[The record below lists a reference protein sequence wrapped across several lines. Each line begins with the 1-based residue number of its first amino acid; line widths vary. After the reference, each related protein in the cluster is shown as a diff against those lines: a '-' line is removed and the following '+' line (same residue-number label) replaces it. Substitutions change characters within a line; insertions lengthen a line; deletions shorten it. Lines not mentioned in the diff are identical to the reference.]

1 MRRRVGTFDHSTRMK
16 RYRSTCSRCST
27 CRRNIVVGVCAMFVI
42 LTINRPVLGMSQS
55 SPSSATAKPVA
66 PSTDH
71 HLDFF
76 GSLACGAISRSLAK
90 VLLHPANT
98 AKTIAQTRGKG
109 QNRVIAEAA
118 LEGLYIDQS
127 GKKVVTAP
135 TSLNPMSGSG
145 LKVLFRGAGA
155 QFILSSFLG
164 AANFAVL
171 EQTRKVLDSERF
183 QSMFVP
189 NALRT
194 WRDNHSCRD
203 NAVAG
208 ATKDFAAS
216 IIATSLCSVLSIPH
230 AVIMDNIMAGT
241 PGFRNLAQAT
251 QTLSRGGMKS
261 YYKGGWA
268 HVFGK
273 VPAYAIS
280 WSCFQHLKRSHFHY
294 FYREA
299 SNRENAIM
307 GGVAS
312 GVSVCIL
319 MPYENVKTRL
329 VTGCLPDGMG
339 ITSGFAHIFRQEGPR
354 ALYSGTKPRLVSVVP
369 MLAIQMTLYE
379 ACKRAY
385 IHRSLEPD
393 NALGGEGE
401 Y

>member
-1 MRRRVGTFDHSTRMK
+1 M
-16 RYRSTCSRCST
+16 
-27 CRRNIVVGVCAMFVI
+27 
-42 LTINRPVLGMSQS
+42 
-55 SPSSATAKPVA
+55 
-66 PSTDH
+66 
-71 HLDFF
+71 
-76 GSLACGAISRSLAK
+76 
-90 VLLHPANT
+90 
-98 AKTIAQTRGKG
+98 
-109 QNRVIAEAA
+109 IAEAA
-118 LEGLYIDQS
+118 LEGLYVAQS
-127 GKKVVTAP
+127 GNRVLTVPPLGGCKVATAP
-135 TSLNPMSGSG
+135 QSLSPMTGSG
-145 LKVLFRGAGA
+145 LRILFRGAGA

-171 EQTRKVLDSERF
+171 EQTRKVMDSERF
-183 QSMFVP
+183 RSIFKTSQTQSSEQ
-189 NALRT
+189 RE
-194 WRDNHSCRD
+194 

-216 IIATSLCSVLSIPH
+216 AVATSLCSVLSIPH

-241 PGFRNLAQAT
+241 PGFKNLPQAI

-294 FYREA
+294 VHRDA
-299 SNRENAIM
+299 SNRENAFM

-319 MPYENVKTRL
+319 MPYETVKTRL

-339 ITSGFAHIFRQEGPR
+339 ITGGFAHIIRQEGPR
-354 ALYSGTKPRLVSVVP
+354 ALYSGLKPRLVSVVP

-393 NALGGEGE
+393 HGDEEGGD
-401 Y
+401 